1 MRREHA
7 ATGGGRPS
15 EYSPSSSRS
24 TPSPQSI
31 PSLFI
36 SWSAIDRRRIDRL
49 WTLLQVQGRREST
62 EEGLQVRKPEA
73 EGLGG
78 CIRSCEAVP
87 LWSCQEPSR
96 ERPSPHYPVD
106 IFHRYW
112 SHHSAQ
118 PFSPPRNLVDV
129 LHQYRSHHSVLHRR
143 TLNGQWNLFNSLW
156 LLMLQ
161 FIRRLAAWLFKG
173 NSILWEHC
181 YCYYQYQLN
190 FIQSGHNHRHSS
202 SEEDC
207 QFYMY
212 KARNKPQ
219 WHTKA
224 TVTGVERVWWEDNS
238 NTSTHLFF

>member
-106 IFHRYW
+106 IFHRFW

-118 PFSPPRNLVDV
+118 PFSPPCNLVDV
-129 LHQYRSHHSVLHRR
+129 LHQDHSVLHRR

-161 FIRRLAAWLFKG
+161 FIRQIAAWLFIG
-173 NSILWEHC
+173 ILFFGSIATATISTNSILFSQDTTTGILRVRKTVNFTCIKQETN
-181 YCYYQYQLN
+181 LN
-190 FIQSGHNHRHSS
+190 GIQ
-202 SEEDC
+202 
-207 QFYMY
+207 
-212 KARNKPQ
+212 KPP
-219 WHTKA
+219 WP
-224 TVTGVERVWWEDNS
+224 E
-238 NTSTHLFF
+238 